1 MIRCFC
7 YGLLSLANLGCY
19 YLVQI
24 VVASDKDDKVLPIR
38 EAFQNVF
45 GQATIVGLPSK

>member
-1 MIRCFC
+1 MDNDNFIF
-7 YGLLSLANLGCY
+7 
-19 YLVQI
+19 VQI

-38 EAFQNVF
+38 EAFQNIF